1 MNLLVISNNPERA
14 SYRQRIG
21 IYIKT
26 LRQNGINFEVAKLPA
41 SESRRLKTFKLAMN
55 FDAVFLHKK
64 ALNFLDIKCLQ
75 KYSKKIIY
83 DIDDAV
89 MYSSDKPQS
98 NITSHYRKFRR
109 TAKTADMVIAGNQY
123 LAEHA
128 RRYNQNVHIMPTG
141 LDTKRYDVGTKTKSD
156 DKIRLVWIGS
166 KSTLSY
172 LEKIKPALEEI
183 GKAYDNVIL
192 RIICNKFFDL
202 KFMKVEK
209 CQWSLESQYYDLAT
223 SDIGLAPLPNN
234 RFTRGKC
241 GFKILQYQAAA
252 LPVVTSPVGIN
263 AEFVQDGQTGFYSQ
277 DIGQWVEK
285 LRTLLEESNLRQK
298 MGDAGKINVK
308 KFDKKIIGEK
318 LQKLIIDCLEECS
331 NKNTFI
337 TNYTATESTTK
348 KSEKK
353 ISICIP
359 TYNRKEY
366 LRETIESILAQSYK
380 NYEIV
385 IVDDGST
392 DGTKEM
398 IKSLNVP
405 VTYYRQ
411 ENSGDAATRNKLIEL
426 AKGNYISFIDSDD
439 LLLPDAIER
448 MVNAVESEKKD
459 VIVYGTYFRID
470 EKGFLFSKS
479 KRKLYSGY
487 ITNELFQ
494 TIIVHSCGSMFPKK
508 IFNGPVTFDTSLRIC
523 SDYDLWLQLS
533 MQYKFAALDYP
544 TFKRRRHPQNLSKPC
559 YENCLIELSV
569 LKNFYYEK
577 GGNKII
583 PEKTAKRVFSKESRR
598 VGLYALAEGLYGEAT
613 AMLKQSFRYQPNIKS
628 LLRWIKAAI
637 IKHLKK

>member
-1 MNLLVISNNPERA
+1 MNILVITSNPKRA

-21 IYIKT
+21 IYIDI
-26 LRQNGINFEVAKLPA
+26 LRRLGINCEVAKLPA
-41 SESRRLKTFKLAMN
+41 SEPKRLKTFKLARN

-64 ALNFLDIKCLQ
+64 GLNFLDITCLQ

-98 NITSHYRKFRR
+98 HITSHYRKFRR
-109 TAKTADMVIAGNQY
+109 TAKPADMVIAGNQY

-128 RRYNQNVHIMPTG
+128 RRYNQNVHIVPTG
-141 LDTKRYDVGTKTKSD
+141 LDTKEYDVEIKKRD
-156 DKIRLVWIGS
+156 DHKVHLVWIGS

-172 LEKIKPALEEI
+172 LEEIKPVLEEI
-183 GKAYDNVIL
+183 GKTYDNVVL
-192 RIICNKFFDL
+192 RIICDKFFDL
-202 KFMKVEK
+202 EFMEVEK
-209 CQWSLESQYYDLAT
+209 CRWSLESQYYDLAT
-223 SDIGLAPLPNN
+223 SDIGLAPLPDD

-263 AEFVQDGQTGFYSQ
+263 AEFVQDGQTGFHSQ
-277 DIGQWVEK
+277 DISQWVEK
-285 LRTLLEESNLRQK
+285 LKILIEDRDLRKK
-298 MGDAGKINVK
+298 MGDAGKMSVK
-308 KFDKKIIGEK
+308 KFDKDIIAEK
-318 LQKLIIDCLEECS
+318 LQKLIRGCVEES
-331 NKNTFI
+331 PDEK
-337 TNYTATESTTK
+337 TTK
-348 KSEKK
+348 VTKIRAKSKRLPEKTV
-353 ISICIP
+353 SICIP
-359 TYNRKEY
+359 TYNRKKY
-366 LRETIESILAQSYK
+366 LRETIESVLAQSYK
-380 NYEIV
+380 DYEII

-392 DGTKEM
+392 DGTADM
-398 IKSLNVP
+398 IRSLGIP
-405 VTYYRQ
+405 VTYYWQ
-411 ENSGDAATRNKLIEL
+411 ENAGDAAARNKLIEL
-426 AKGNYISFIDSDD
+426 ARGKYISFLDSDD
-439 LLLPDAIER
+439 LLLPCSIER
-448 MVNAVESEKKD
+448 MVKAIESEKED
-459 VIVYGTYFRID
+459 VIVYGPYFRID
-470 EKGFLFSKS
+470 EKGFIYSKS

-487 ITNELFQ
+487 ITKELFQ
-494 TIIVHSCGSMFPKK
+494 TIIVHSCGSLFPKK
-508 IFNGPVTFDTSLRIC
+508 IIKEAVTFDTSLRIC

-598 VGLYALAEGLYGEAT
+598 AGLYALAEGLYGEAT

-628 LLRWIKAAI
+628 VLRWIKAAI
-637 IKHLKK
+637 IEHLKK